1 MSCSGN
7 ASRKRSADWP
17 IHCPSLTTHSI
28 RPILLVPL
36 QTELRSL
43 ITYGVYR
50 DPKRDITDPKEFA
63 TSGYDRE
70 SMKEC
75 WRLLDLTSR
84 SFSRVIKELDGELAR
99 VVSLA

>member
-1 MSCSGN
+1 M
-7 ASRKRSADWP
+7 
-17 IHCPSLTTHSI
+17 
-28 RPILLVPL
+28 
-36 QTELRSL
+36 
-43 ITYGVYR
+43 ITYSIYR
-50 DPKRDITDPKEFA
+50 EPKRDITDPKEFE

-99 VVSLA
+99 VVSVDLAFTHHKGAWELNGSLDPLSRSVCNTLH